1 MKQHR
6 LAANAFV
13 AAVGLSASLGAHAV
27 LIDFSDRSFGVQG
40 TPTLIYPDA
49 TFTSSTGE
57 VYIGGAGVSEDFC
70 AYDGSCSG
78 VTTVDFTNPVND
90 LRFTSAGEQGPGLL
104 SNAAVYVNGVFAAD
118 VGISYDGVFTSYD
131 PVDLTAFGNVTRVVL
146 TSIDGAGVTWDDF
159 SFTPVAIPEPQ
170 TYALMIAGLMWLGAA
185 ARRRQL
191 PR

>member
-13 AAVGLSASLGAHAV
+13 AALGISASLGAHAV

-40 TPTLIYPDA
+40 TATLIYPDA

-57 VYIGGAGVSEDFC
+57 VYIGGAGMSEDFC
-70 AYDGSCSG
+70 AYDGSCAG
-78 VTTVDFTNPVND
+78 VLTVDFINPVND
-90 LRFTSAGEQGPGLL
+90 LRLTSAGEQGPGLL

-118 VGISYDGVFTSYD
+118 VGISYDGEFNTYD
-131 PVDLTAFGNVTRVVL
+131 PVDLTAFGNVTSVVL

-159 SFTPVAIPEPQ
+159 SFTPVAVPEPQ
-170 TYALMIAGLMWLGAA
+170 TYALMFAGLVLVGAA

>member
-1 MKQHR
+1 MKQR
-6 LAANAFV
+6 RFAANAFV
-13 AAVGLSASLGAHAV
+13 AALGLSASLGAHAV

-57 VYIGGAGVSEDFC
+57 VLIGGAAVSEDFC

-78 VTTVDFTNPVND
+78 VTTVDFINPVND
-90 LRFTSAGEQGPGLL
+90 LRLTSAGEQGPGLL

-118 VGISYDGVFTSYD
+118 VGISYDGVFTTYD
-131 PVDLTAFGNVTRVVL
+131 PIDLTAFGNVTRVVL

-159 SFTPVAIPEPQ
+159 SFTPVLVPEPQ
-170 TYALMIAGLMWLGAA
+170 TYALMIAGLVWVGAA

-191 PR
+191 RR